1 MSIVFTLGVFNLPRL
16 TYHPKVN
23 GSSFYGC
30 NWKTFQAI
38 VTILMSLDCQ
48 QRSFDVAYK
57 SCPIFN
63 SEVQLCQ
70 KHCSLALDCAMVL
83 WNAQKTR
90 FLCDFRSH
98 PLAGDNNRNKCTYH
112 ATFIDLEPNS
122 HWFSVGPNS
131 PSGRAPSAQLTPW
144 SGVSWT
150 FGTIFGKP
158 IVTAKDVRAEI

>member
-23 GSSFYGC
+23 GLSFYGC

-83 WNAQKTR
+83 RNAQKTR

-98 PLAGDNNRNKCTYH
+98 PLAGDNNTNGCTYH
-112 ATFIDLEPNS
+112 ATLIWNPIHMDFQWDQIHLQAELLVLNLP
-122 HWFSVGPNS
+122 HGP
-131 PSGRAPSAQLTPW
+131 G
-144 SGVSWT
+144 
-150 FGTIFGKP
+150 
-158 IVTAKDVRAEI
+158 